1 LLIKNGTAPDGDVKS
16 ATEGAKRSIGE
27 FGLAVLAVGIV
38 RHDHKE
44 IVVTVGSG
52 LVAGVRAKKP
62 YGLRVVGLCKP
73 RDRNLE
79 WRCIEIVH
87 WNFDRRTGFAGF
99 YRMGDFLD
107 RINRFIYLKNY

>member
-27 FGLAVLAVGIV
+27 LGLAVLAVGIV

-62 YGLRVVGLCKP
+62 YGLRVVGLCKT
-73 RDRNLE
+73 RDGNLE
-79 WRCIEIVH
+79 RRCGGLVH
-87 WNFDRRTGFAGF
+87 WDFGQDYRIFRIN
-99 YRMGDFLD
+99 RMGDFF
-107 RINRFIYLKNY
+107 RQN

>member
-16 ATEGAKRSIGE
+16 TTKGAKRSIGKL
-27 FGLAVLAVGIV
+27 GLAVLAVGIV

-62 YGLRVVGLCKP
+62 YGLRVVGLFKT
-73 RDRNLE
+73 RDGNLE
-79 WRCIEIVH
+79 WRCGGLVH
-87 WNFDRRTGFAGF
+87 E
-99 YRMGDFLD
+99 DF
-107 RINRFIYLKNY
+107 RQN

>member
-1 LLIKNGTAPDGDVKS
+1 MLIKNGTAPDGDVKS

-52 LVAGVRAKKP
+52 LVAGLRAKKP
-62 YGLRVVGLCKP
+62 YGLRVVGLCKT
-73 RDRNLE
+73 RDGNLE
-79 WRCIEIVH
+79 RRCGGLVH
-87 WNFDRRTGFAGF
+87 WDFGQDYRIFRIN
-99 YRMGDFLD
+99 RMGDFF
-107 RINRFIYLKNY
+107 RQN